1 MEATEKKKTKP
12 KYNMWQNTWYMVQTA
27 WEIHKPVIF
36 LCIALAVVSAAGT
49 VAEMLITPIILGKV
63 ESAAAAGELIA
74 TIAAY
79 IGALL
84 LLRAAQAYIKN
95 NTIFGRIETRTT
107 IINRISLKVAT
118 TSYPN
123 TLDTRFIEQM
133 NNAYR
138 TVSNNDA
145 AAEAIWRTWTNI
157 LTNVIG
163 FAVYI
168 LLLLELDAW
177 LVLLVAAT
185 AAVSYLASKH
195 INEWGYR
202 HRKERMEYNEKLTYI
217 RDVATGRSYAKDI
230 RMFGLAN
237 WIEELYAKTLNML
250 HAFVI
255 RREKAELWGNVID
268 IALTF
273 LRNGAAYAY
282 LIWYTLEHGLGAAQF
297 LLYFGAVSGF
307 TQWVT
312 GILDQ
317 FSTLHKQSL
326 DLSELRE
333 YLEWEEP
340 FNLESGER
348 IDKRSDMP
356 CEIKLEN
363 VRYRYPGAEK
373 DTIKGLDLTIHAG
386 EKLAIV
392 GLNGAGKT
400 TVFNCITQFYK
411 PTGGLIYYRNRED
424 KVIVLNKYQVHDVIK
439 TGIVRTFQNVEVIY
453 ELSILDNLLI
463 AAHTQYK
470 SNIFAQMFNTK
481 GVKQEEAVNRKKALK
496 VLEYCGLL
504 DKKDLPPVGLP
515 YGVLKRIELAR
526 TLMAGASLIILDEPA
541 AGLND
546 NETIELAQMI
556 RRIRDEFNVTIF
568 LVEHDMGLVMDICE
582 HICAISFG
590 KKLAYGTPQEIQENP
605 VVQEAYL
612 GTNEVKKEA
621 QNG

>member
-1 MEATEKKKTKP
+1 MEATDKKKTKP

-49 VAEMLITPIILGKV
+49 VAELLITPAILGKV
-63 ESAAAAGELIA
+63 ESAAAVGELIA

-195 INEWGYR
+195 INECGYR

-356 CEIKLEN
+356 CEIRLEN
-363 VRYRYPGAEK
+363 VRYRYIGAEK
-373 DTIKGLDLTIHAG
+373 DTIRGLDLTIHAG

-400 TVFNCITQFYK
+400 TLVKLICGFLDPTEGRVLFNGKDVKTLNRRDYYALFSAVFQQFSLLDTNIIENIAQRIDGIDGQRAWDCAEK
-411 PTGGLIYYRNRED
+411 AGLTEKIKSLPKGMYTHFGRSVYED
-424 KVIVLNKYQVHDVIK
+424 
-439 TGIVRTFQNVEVIY
+439 GA
-453 ELSILDNLLI
+453 ELSGGE
-463 AAHTQYK
+463 TQRL
-470 SNIFAQMFNTK
+470 M
-481 GVKQEEAVNRKKALK
+481 
-496 VLEYCGLL
+496 
-504 DKKDLPPVGLP
+504 
-515 YGVLKRIELAR
+515 LAR
-526 TLMAGASLIILDEPA
+526 ALYKDGPIIALDEPTA
-541 AGLND
+541 ALDPIAEND
-546 NETIELAQMI
+546 IYQKYSSMTQGRTSLFISHRLASTRFCDRIIMLKDGCISEEGTHDELMRRGGEYAKLFAVQSKYYREGGREYENENRE
-556 RRIRDEFNVTIF
+556 
-568 LVEHDMGLVMDICE
+568 
-582 HICAISFG
+582 
-590 KKLAYGTPQEIQENP
+590 
-605 VVQEAYL
+605 
-612 GTNEVKKEA
+612 
-621 QNG
+621 

>member
-1 MEATEKKKTKP
+1 MEATDKKKTKP

-27 WEIHKPVIF
+27 WEVHKPVIF

-49 VAEMLITPIILGKV
+49 VAELLITPAILGKV
-63 ESAAAAGELIA
+63 ESAAAVGELIA

-185 AAVSYLASKH
+185 AAVSYIASKR

-348 IDKRSDMP
+348 IEKRSDMP

-363 VRYRYPGAEK
+363 VRYSYPGAEK

-400 TVFNCITQFYK
+400 TLVKLICGFLDPTEGRVLFNGK
-411 PTGGLIYYRNRED
+411 D
-424 KVIVLNKYQVHDVIK
+424 
-439 TGIVRTFQNVEVIY
+439 VRTLNRRDYYALFSAVFQRFSLLESSIIENIAQRIDGIDERRAWDCAEKAGLTEKIKSLPEGMYTHFGRSVYEDGV
-453 ELSILDNLLI
+453 ELSGGE
-463 AAHTQYK
+463 TQRL
-470 SNIFAQMFNTK
+470 M
-481 GVKQEEAVNRKKALK
+481 
-496 VLEYCGLL
+496 
-504 DKKDLPPVGLP
+504 
-515 YGVLKRIELAR
+515 LAR
-526 TLMAGASLIILDEPA
+526 ALYKDGPIIALDEPTA
-541 AGLND
+541 ALDPIAEND
-546 NETIELAQMI
+546 IYQKYSSMTQGRTSLFISHRLASTRFCDRIIMLKDGCISEAGTHDELM
-556 RRIRDEFNVTIF
+556 RRGGEY
-568 LVEHDMGLVMDICE
+568 
-582 HICAISFG
+582 A
-590 KKLAYGTPQEIQENP
+590 KLFAVQSKYYREGGREDGSEN
-605 VVQEAYL
+605 
-612 GTNEVKKEA
+612 
-621 QNG
+621 

>member
-1 MEATEKKKTKP
+1 MKNAIRHPILTIRPPNAPHMAHLCYHTAKMKTGRGAAYAMEATDKKKTKS

-27 WEIHKPVIF
+27 WETHKPVIF
-36 LCIALAVVSAAGT
+36 MCIALAVVSAACT
-49 VAEMLITPIILGKV
+49 VAELLITPAILGKV
-63 ESAAAAGELIA
+63 ESAAAVGELIA

-95 NTIFGRIETRTT
+95 NTLFGRIETRTA
-107 IINRISLKVAT
+107 IINRISLKAAT

-138 TVSNNDA
+138 TVSNNNA
-145 AAEAIWRTWTNI
+145 AAEAIWHTWTDI

-185 AAVSYLASKH
+185 AAVSYIASKR

-237 WIEELYAKTLNML
+237 WIEELYAKTLDL
-250 HAFVI
+250 FHAFVI

-297 LLYFGAVSGF
+297 LLYFVAVSGF

-317 FSTLHKQSL
+317 FSMLHKQSL

-340 FNLESGER
+340 F
-348 IDKRSDMP
+348 
-356 CEIKLEN
+356 KL
-363 VRYRYPGAEK
+363 
-373 DTIKGLDLTIHAG
+373 
-386 EKLAIV
+386 
-392 GLNGAGKT
+392 
-400 TVFNCITQFYK
+400 
-411 PTGGLIYYRNRED
+411 
-424 KVIVLNKYQVHDVIK
+424 
-439 TGIVRTFQNVEVIY
+439 
-453 ELSILDNLLI
+453 
-463 AAHTQYK
+463 
-470 SNIFAQMFNTK
+470 
-481 GVKQEEAVNRKKALK
+481 
-496 VLEYCGLL
+496 
-504 DKKDLPPVGLP
+504 
-515 YGVLKRIELAR
+515 
-526 TLMAGASLIILDEPA
+526 
-541 AGLND
+541 
-546 NETIELAQMI
+546 
-556 RRIRDEFNVTIF
+556 
-568 LVEHDMGLVMDICE
+568 
-582 HICAISFG
+582 
-590 KKLAYGTPQEIQENP
+590 
-605 VVQEAYL
+605 
-612 GTNEVKKEA
+612 
-621 QNG
+621 

>member
-27 WEIHKPVIF
+27 WKVHKPVIF

-49 VAEMLITPIILGKV
+49 VAELLITPAILGKV
-63 ESAAAAGELIA
+63 ESAAAVGELIA

-185 AAVSYLASKH
+185 AAVSYIASKR

-348 IDKRSDMP
+348 IEKRSDMP

-363 VRYRYPGAEK
+363 VRYSYPGAEK

-400 TVFNCITQFYK
+400 TLVKLICGFLDPTEGRVLFNGK
-411 PTGGLIYYRNRED
+411 D
-424 KVIVLNKYQVHDVIK
+424 
-439 TGIVRTFQNVEVIY
+439 VRTLNRRDYYALFSAVFQRFSLLESSIIENIAQRIDGIDERRAWDCAEKAGLTEKIKSLPEGMYTHFGRSVYEDGV
-453 ELSILDNLLI
+453 ELSGGE
-463 AAHTQYK
+463 TQRL
-470 SNIFAQMFNTK
+470 M
-481 GVKQEEAVNRKKALK
+481 
-496 VLEYCGLL
+496 
-504 DKKDLPPVGLP
+504 
-515 YGVLKRIELAR
+515 LAR
-526 TLMAGASLIILDEPA
+526 ALYKDGPIIALDEPTA
-541 AGLND
+541 ALDPIAEND
-546 NETIELAQMI
+546 IYQKYSSMTQGRTSLFISHRLASTRFCDRIIMLKDGCISEAGTHDELMCRGGEYA
-556 RRIRDEFNVTIF
+556 
-568 LVEHDMGLVMDICE
+568 
-582 HICAISFG
+582 
-590 KKLAYGTPQEIQENP
+590 KLFAVQSKYYREGGREDGSEN
-605 VVQEAYL
+605 
-612 GTNEVKKEA
+612 
-621 QNG
+621 

>member
-49 VAEMLITPIILGKV
+49 VAELLITPAILGKV

-163 FAVYI
+163 FTVYI

-237 WIEELYAKTLNML
+237 WIEELYAKSLNML

-317 FSTLHKQSL
+317 LSTLHKQSL

-348 IDKRSDMP
+348 IEKRSDMP
-356 CEIKLEN
+356 CEIRLEN
-363 VRYRYPGAEK
+363 VRYRYIGAEK
-373 DTIKGLDLTIHAG
+373 DTIRGLDLTIHAG

-400 TVFNCITQFYK
+400 TLVKLICGFLDPTEGRVLFNGK
-411 PTGGLIYYRNRED
+411 D
-424 KVIVLNKYQVHDVIK
+424 
-439 TGIVRTFQNVEVIY
+439 VRTLNRRDYYALFSAVFQRFSLLESSIIENIAQRIDGIDVQRAWDCAEKAGLTEKIRSLPKGMYTHFGRSVDEDGV
-453 ELSILDNLLI
+453 ELSGGE
-463 AAHTQYK
+463 TQRL
-470 SNIFAQMFNTK
+470 M
-481 GVKQEEAVNRKKALK
+481 
-496 VLEYCGLL
+496 
-504 DKKDLPPVGLP
+504 
-515 YGVLKRIELAR
+515 LAR
-526 TLMAGASLIILDEPA
+526 ALYKDGPIIALDEPTA
-541 AGLND
+541 ALDPIAEND
-546 NETIELAQMI
+546 IYQKYSSMTQGRTSLFISHRLASTRFCDRIIMLKDGCISEAGTHDELM
-556 RRIRDEFNVTIF
+556 RRGGEY
-568 LVEHDMGLVMDICE
+568 
-582 HICAISFG
+582 A
-590 KKLAYGTPQEIQENP
+590 KLFAVQSKYYREGGREDGSEN
-605 VVQEAYL
+605 
-612 GTNEVKKEA
+612 
-621 QNG
+621 

>member
-1 MEATEKKKTKP
+1 MEATDKKKTKP

-27 WEIHKPVIF
+27 WKVHKPVIF
-36 LCIALAVVSAAGT
+36 LCIALAVVSAACT
-49 VAEMLITPIILGKV
+49 VAELLITPAILGKV
-63 ESAAAAGELIA
+63 ESAAAVGELIA

-84 LLRAAQAYIKN
+84 VLRAAQAYIKN
-95 NTIFGRIETRTT
+95 NTIFGRIETRIT

-123 TLDTRFIEQM
+123 TLDTRFIEHM

-138 TVSNNDA
+138 VVSSNSQA
-145 AAEAIWRTWTNI
+145 TEAIWKTWTDI

-326 DLSELRE
+326 DLLELRE

-348 IDKRSDMP
+348 IEKRSDMP

-363 VRYRYPGAEK
+363 VRYRYIGAEK

-400 TVFNCITQFYK
+400 TLVKLICGFLDPTEGRVLFNGK
-411 PTGGLIYYRNRED
+411 D
-424 KVIVLNKYQVHDVIK
+424 
-439 TGIVRTFQNVEVIY
+439 VRTLNRRDYYALFSAVFQRFSLLESSIIENIAQRIDGVDEQRAWDCAEKAGLTEKIRSLPKGMYTHFGRSVHEDGV
-453 ELSILDNLLI
+453 ELSGGE
-463 AAHTQYK
+463 TQRL
-470 SNIFAQMFNTK
+470 M
-481 GVKQEEAVNRKKALK
+481 
-496 VLEYCGLL
+496 
-504 DKKDLPPVGLP
+504 
-515 YGVLKRIELAR
+515 LAR
-526 TLMAGASLIILDEPA
+526 ALYKDGPIIALDEPTA
-541 AGLND
+541 ALDPIAEND
-546 NETIELAQMI
+546 IYQKYSSMTQGRTSLFISHRLASTRFCDRIIMLKDGCISEEGTHDELMCRGGEYA
-556 RRIRDEFNVTIF
+556 
-568 LVEHDMGLVMDICE
+568 
-582 HICAISFG
+582 
-590 KKLAYGTPQEIQENP
+590 KLFAVQSKYYREGGREDGSEN
-605 VVQEAYL
+605 
-612 GTNEVKKEA
+612 
-621 QNG
+621 

>member
-49 VAEMLITPIILGKV
+49 VAELLITPAILGKV

-356 CEIKLEN
+356 CEIRLEN
-363 VRYRYPGAEK
+363 VRYRYIGAEK

-400 TVFNCITQFYK
+400 TLVKLICGFLDPTEGRVLFNGK
-411 PTGGLIYYRNRED
+411 D
-424 KVIVLNKYQVHDVIK
+424 
-439 TGIVRTFQNVEVIY
+439 VRTLNRRDYYALFSAVFQRFSLLESSIIENIAQRIDGIDGQRAWDCAEKAGLTEKIKSLPKGMYTHFGRSVYEDGA
-453 ELSILDNLLI
+453 ELSGGE
-463 AAHTQYK
+463 TQRL
-470 SNIFAQMFNTK
+470 M
-481 GVKQEEAVNRKKALK
+481 
-496 VLEYCGLL
+496 
-504 DKKDLPPVGLP
+504 
-515 YGVLKRIELAR
+515 LAR
-526 TLMAGASLIILDEPA
+526 ALYKDGPIIALDEPTA
-541 AGLND
+541 ALDPIAEND
-546 NETIELAQMI
+546 IYQKYSSMTQGRTSLFISHRLASTRFCDRIIMLKDGCISEEGTHDELM
-556 RRIRDEFNVTIF
+556 RRGGEY
-568 LVEHDMGLVMDICE
+568 
-582 HICAISFG
+582 A
-590 KKLAYGTPQEIQENP
+590 KLFAVQSKYYREGGREDGSEN
-605 VVQEAYL
+605 
-612 GTNEVKKEA
+612 
-621 QNG
+621 

>member
-1 MEATEKKKTKP
+1 MVATEKKKTKP

-400 TVFNCITQFYK
+400 TLVKLICGFLDPTEGRVLFNGK
-411 PTGGLIYYRNRED
+411 D
-424 KVIVLNKYQVHDVIK
+424 
-439 TGIVRTFQNVEVIY
+439 VRTLNRRDYYALFSAVFQRFSLLESSIIENIAQRIDGIDERRAWDCAEKAGLTEKIRSLPKGMYTHFGRSVYEDGA
-453 ELSILDNLLI
+453 ELSGGE
-463 AAHTQYK
+463 TQRL
-470 SNIFAQMFNTK
+470 M
-481 GVKQEEAVNRKKALK
+481 
-496 VLEYCGLL
+496 
-504 DKKDLPPVGLP
+504 
-515 YGVLKRIELAR
+515 LAR
-526 TLMAGASLIILDEPA
+526 ALYKDGPIIALDEPTA
-541 AGLND
+541 ALDPIAEND
-546 NETIELAQMI
+546 IYQKYSSMTQGRTSLFISHRLASTRFCDRIIMLKDGCISEAGTHDELM
-556 RRIRDEFNVTIF
+556 RRGGEY
-568 LVEHDMGLVMDICE
+568 
-582 HICAISFG
+582 A
-590 KKLAYGTPQEIQENP
+590 KLFAVQSKYYREGGREDGSEN
-605 VVQEAYL
+605 
-612 GTNEVKKEA
+612 
-621 QNG
+621 

>member
-1 MEATEKKKTKP
+1 MEATDKKKTKP

-27 WEIHKPVIF
+27 WKVHKPVIF

-49 VAEMLITPIILGKV
+49 VAELLITPAILGKV
-63 ESAAAAGELIA
+63 ESAAAVGELIA

-107 IINRISLKVAT
+107 IINHISLKVPT

-273 LRNGAAYAY
+273 QRNGAAYAY

-307 TQWVT
+307 AQWVT
-312 GILDQ
+312 GILDK
-317 FSTLHKQSL
+317 FGTLHKQSL

-400 TVFNCITQFYK
+400 TLVKLICGFLDPTEGRVLFNGK
-411 PTGGLIYYRNRED
+411 D
-424 KVIVLNKYQVHDVIK
+424 
-439 TGIVRTFQNVEVIY
+439 VRTLNRRDYYALFSAVFQRFSLLESSIIENIAQRIDGIDERRAWDCAEKAGLAEKIKSLPKGMYTHFGRSVYEDGV
-453 ELSILDNLLI
+453 ELSGGE
-463 AAHTQYK
+463 TQRL
-470 SNIFAQMFNTK
+470 M
-481 GVKQEEAVNRKKALK
+481 
-496 VLEYCGLL
+496 
-504 DKKDLPPVGLP
+504 
-515 YGVLKRIELAR
+515 LAR
-526 TLMAGASLIILDEPA
+526 ALYKDGPIIALDEPTA
-541 AGLND
+541 ALDPIAEND
-546 NETIELAQMI
+546 IYQKYSSMTQGRTSLFISHRLASTRFCDRIIMLKDGCISEAGTHDELM
-556 RRIRDEFNVTIF
+556 RRGGEY
-568 LVEHDMGLVMDICE
+568 
-582 HICAISFG
+582 A
-590 KKLAYGTPQEIQENP
+590 KLFAVQSKYYREGGREDGSEN
-605 VVQEAYL
+605 
-612 GTNEVKKEA
+612 
-621 QNG
+621 

>member
-1 MEATEKKKTKP
+1 MEATDKKKTKP

-27 WEIHKPVIF
+27 WAAYKPVVPM
-36 LCIALAVVSAAGT
+36 CIALAVLGAAYAA
-49 VAEMLITPIILGKV
+49 AEMLITPIILGKI
-63 ESAAAAGELIA
+63 ESAAAVGELIA

-163 FAVYI
+163 FTVYI

-237 WIEELYAKTLNML
+237 WIEELYAKSLNML

-356 CEIKLEN
+356 CEIRLEN
-363 VRYRYPGAEK
+363 VRYRYIGAEK
-373 DTIKGLDLTIHAG
+373 DTIRGLDLTIHAG

-400 TVFNCITQFYK
+400 TLVKLICGFLDPTEGRVLFNGK
-411 PTGGLIYYRNRED
+411 D
-424 KVIVLNKYQVHDVIK
+424 
-439 TGIVRTFQNVEVIY
+439 VRTLNRRDYYALFSAVFQRFSLLESSIIENIAQRIDGIDVQRAWDCAEKAGLTEKIKSLPKGMYTHFGRSVY
-453 ELSILDNLLI
+453 EDGVELSGGE
-463 AAHTQYK
+463 TQRL
-470 SNIFAQMFNTK
+470 M
-481 GVKQEEAVNRKKALK
+481 
-496 VLEYCGLL
+496 
-504 DKKDLPPVGLP
+504 
-515 YGVLKRIELAR
+515 LAR
-526 TLMAGASLIILDEPA
+526 ALYKDGPIIALDEPTA
-541 AGLND
+541 ALDPIAEND
-546 NETIELAQMI
+546 IYQKYSSMTQGRTSLFISHRLASTRFCDRIIMLKDGCISEAGTHDELM
-556 RRIRDEFNVTIF
+556 RRGGEY
-568 LVEHDMGLVMDICE
+568 
-582 HICAISFG
+582 A
-590 KKLAYGTPQEIQENP
+590 KLFAVQSKYYREGGREYESEN
-605 VVQEAYL
+605 
-612 GTNEVKKEA
+612 
-621 QNG
+621 

>member
-49 VAEMLITPIILGKV
+49 VAELLITPAILGKV

-177 LVLLVAAT
+177 LVLLVEAT

-312 GILDQ
+312 GILDK
-317 FSTLHKQSL
+317 FGTLHKQSL

-348 IDKRSDMP
+348 IEKRSDMP
-356 CEIKLEN
+356 CEIRLEN
-363 VRYRYPGAEK
+363 VRYRYIGAEK
-373 DTIKGLDLTIHAG
+373 DTIRGLDLTIHAG

-400 TVFNCITQFYK
+400 TLVKLICGFLDPTEGRVLFNGK
-411 PTGGLIYYRNRED
+411 D
-424 KVIVLNKYQVHDVIK
+424 
-439 TGIVRTFQNVEVIY
+439 VRTLNRRDYYALFSAVFQRFSLLESSIIENIAQRIDGIDERRAWDCAEKAGLTEKIRSLPKGMYTHFGRSVYEDGV
-453 ELSILDNLLI
+453 ELSGGE
-463 AAHTQYK
+463 TQRL
-470 SNIFAQMFNTK
+470 M
-481 GVKQEEAVNRKKALK
+481 
-496 VLEYCGLL
+496 
-504 DKKDLPPVGLP
+504 
-515 YGVLKRIELAR
+515 LAR
-526 TLMAGASLIILDEPA
+526 ALYKDGPIIALDEPTA
-541 AGLND
+541 ALDPIAEND
-546 NETIELAQMI
+546 IYQKYSSMTQGRTSLFISHRLASTRFCDRIIMLKDGCISEAGTHDELM
-556 RRIRDEFNVTIF
+556 RRGGEY
-568 LVEHDMGLVMDICE
+568 
-582 HICAISFG
+582 A
-590 KKLAYGTPQEIQENP
+590 KLFAVQSKYYREGGREDGSEN
-605 VVQEAYL
+605 
-612 GTNEVKKEA
+612 
-621 QNG
+621 

>member
-1 MEATEKKKTKP
+1 MNFLQVIVNSLPQMAIYSLATIGIVLIFRTTGTTNFAQGLIATLGTFMTTQMALYAGLPLWLGLIIGMAVAFLMGIFMDVVLIRNARKINASGKQMITMGMLLILS
-12 KYNMWQNTWYMVQTA
+12 YV
-27 WEIHKPVIF
+27 IPVIF
-36 LCIALAVVSAAGT
+36 KNITSNGNLGEVFESGPLTFKLFGVTLTIARNYVYVIILAILLLAVVF
-49 VAEMLITPIILGKV
+49 IC
-63 ESAAAAGELIA
+63 
-74 TIAAY
+74 
-79 IGALL
+79 
-84 LLRAAQAYIKN
+84 
-95 NTIFGRIETRTT
+95 IFG
-107 IINRISLKVAT
+107 L
-118 TSYPN
+118 
-123 TLDTRFIEQM
+123 
-133 NNAYR
+133 
-138 TVSNNDA
+138 
-145 AAEAIWRTWTNI
+145 
-157 LTNVIG
+157 IG
-163 FAVYI
+163 
-168 LLLLELDAW
+168 
-177 LVLLVAAT
+177 
-185 AAVSYLASKH
+185 
-195 INEWGYR
+195 
-202 HRKERMEYNEKLTYI
+202 
-217 RDVATGRSYAKDI
+217 
-230 RMFGLAN
+230 
-237 WIEELYAKTLNML
+237 
-250 HAFVI
+250 
-255 RREKAELWGNVID
+255 
-268 IALTF
+268 
-273 LRNGAAYAY
+273 
-282 LIWYTLEHGLGAAQF
+282 
-297 LLYFGAVSGF
+297 
-307 TQWVT
+307 
-312 GILDQ
+312 
-317 FSTLHKQSL
+317 
-326 DLSELRE
+326 
-333 YLEWEEP
+333 P
-340 FNLESGER
+340 
-348 IDKRSDMP
+348 
-356 CEIKLEN
+356 
-363 VRYRYPGAEK
+363 
-373 DTIKGLDLTIHAG
+373 
-386 EKLAIV
+386 
-392 GLNGAGKT
+392 NGAGKT

>member
-1 MEATEKKKTKP
+1 MEATDKKKTKP

-27 WEIHKPVIF
+27 WKVHKPVIF

-49 VAEMLITPIILGKV
+49 VAELLITPAILGKV
-63 ESAAAAGELIA
+63 ESAAAVGELIA

-107 IINRISLKVAT
+107 IINHISLKVAT

-273 LRNGAAYAY
+273 QRNGAAYAY

-373 DTIKGLDLTIHAG
+373 DTIKGLDHSCGRKAG
-386 EKLAIV
+386 
-392 GLNGAGKT
+392 NSR
-400 TVFNCITQFYK
+400 
-411 PTGGLIYYRNRED
+411 P
-424 KVIVLNKYQVHDVIK
+424 
-439 TGIVRTFQNVEVIY
+439 
-453 ELSILDNLLI
+453 
-463 AAHTQYK
+463 
-470 SNIFAQMFNTK
+470 
-481 GVKQEEAVNRKKALK
+481 
-496 VLEYCGLL
+496 
-504 DKKDLPPVGLP
+504 
-515 YGVLKRIELAR
+515 
-526 TLMAGASLIILDEPA
+526 
-541 AGLND
+541 
-546 NETIELAQMI
+546 
-556 RRIRDEFNVTIF
+556 
-568 LVEHDMGLVMDICE
+568 
-582 HICAISFG
+582 
-590 KKLAYGTPQEIQENP
+590 
-605 VVQEAYL
+605 
-612 GTNEVKKEA
+612 
-621 QNG
+621 

>member
-1 MEATEKKKTKP
+1 M
-12 KYNMWQNTWYMVQTA
+12 
-27 WEIHKPVIF
+27 
-36 LCIALAVVSAAGT
+36 
-49 VAEMLITPIILGKV
+49 
-63 ESAAAAGELIA
+63 
-74 TIAAY
+74 
-79 IGALL
+79 
-84 LLRAAQAYIKN
+84 LRAAQAYIKN

-312 GILDQ
+312 GILDK
-317 FSTLHKQSL
+317 FGTLHKQSL

-348 IDKRSDMP
+348 IEKRSDMP
-356 CEIKLEN
+356 CEIRLEN
-363 VRYRYPGAEK
+363 VRYRYIGAEK
-373 DTIKGLDLTIHAG
+373 DTIRGLDLTIHAG

-400 TVFNCITQFYK
+400 TLVKLICGFLDPTEGRVLFNGK
-411 PTGGLIYYRNRED
+411 D
-424 KVIVLNKYQVHDVIK
+424 
-439 TGIVRTFQNVEVIY
+439 VRTLNRRDYYALFSAVFQRFSLLESSIIENIAQRIDGIDERRAWDCAEKAGLTEKIRSLPKGMYTHFGRSVYEDGV
-453 ELSILDNLLI
+453 ELSGGE
-463 AAHTQYK
+463 TQRL
-470 SNIFAQMFNTK
+470 M
-481 GVKQEEAVNRKKALK
+481 
-496 VLEYCGLL
+496 
-504 DKKDLPPVGLP
+504 
-515 YGVLKRIELAR
+515 LAR
-526 TLMAGASLIILDEPA
+526 ALYKDGPIIALDEPTA
-541 AGLND
+541 AQDPIAEND
-546 NETIELAQMI
+546 IYQKYSSMTQGRTSLFISHRLASTRFCDRIIMLKDGCISEAGTHDELM
-556 RRIRDEFNVTIF
+556 RRGGEY
-568 LVEHDMGLVMDICE
+568 
-582 HICAISFG
+582 A
-590 KKLAYGTPQEIQENP
+590 KLFAVQSKYYREGGREDGSEN
-605 VVQEAYL
+605 
-612 GTNEVKKEA
+612 
-621 QNG
+621 